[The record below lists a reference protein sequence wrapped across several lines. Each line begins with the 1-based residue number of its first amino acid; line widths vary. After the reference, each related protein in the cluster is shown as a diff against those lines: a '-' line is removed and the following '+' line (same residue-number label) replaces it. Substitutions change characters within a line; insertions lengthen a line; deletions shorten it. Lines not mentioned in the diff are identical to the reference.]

1 MTATVSVNSV
11 AILTH
16 KLTLTARILRLHCF
30 RAAWHKKH
38 RLLYGPQAISSYATS
53 CDTLDHRFWAKLS
66 TDSQITVIAIYR
78 SRRLAAFHCLLH
90 MIPLGGA
97 TTLLFLRWTLYW
109 IGDNPPNATTLQF
122 VVKFHELLMQA
133 SIVEVVLCIVRSEA
147 TRGFVPLGAFSGA
160 MQAIQLLYLWSQDFL
175 SVSTSDTFRGRVWS
189 REVMITAMPV
199 LCILTAL
206 VGPSSAILM
215 IPEPGC
221 SKHMNPMPV
230 FMDPNESLHPTYLDA
245 TNGLQ
250 T

>member
-1 MTATVSVNSV
+1 V
-11 AILTH
+11 AQKTS
-16 KLTLTARILRLHCF
+16 LTLWTPSNLKLRDFLRHT
-30 RAAWHKKH
+30 R
-38 RLLYGPQAISSYATS
+38 
-53 CDTLDHRFWAKLS
+53 
-66 TDSQITVIAIYR
+66 SQILGKAFDRFTNHRHEPRRVAIYR